1 MSAQITLHS
10 LNGARISNRPTHERN
25 YDIFYILLA
34 GMSAEEKGEC
44 LFLMMSRFFQTVCSR
59 L

>member
-44 LFLMMSRFFQTVCSR
+44 LFLMM
-59 L
+59 